1 MTSLTSRL
9 RPLALALALPVGGI
23 AISYAIVLDA
33 PLRHRVAEVQTKV
46 AKLNATIRERSPQHI
61 KNAQQLELA
70 QRQLRELTKL
80 VTTVPPPEKDQ
91 VAEPIEQPLTNADS
105 DISRLSALLTL
116 FSRHHVECLA
126 SQPVDLPSDSKKST
140 VDSDHRAQR
149 ITLQGCFADMHGA
162 LEEMQSALNCV
173 SIVSLEMEASLEGES
188 SHQWVLILLL

>member
-1 MTSLTSRL
+1 MTSLVSRL

-23 AISYAIVLDA
+23 AISYAMVLDA
-33 PLRHRVAEVQTKV
+33 PLRHRVTEAQTKV
-46 AKLNATIRERSPQHI
+46 AKLNATIKERTPQHA
-61 KNAQQLELA
+61 KNAQQLEQA
-70 QRQLRELTKL
+70 QQKLRELTKL
-80 VTTVPPPEKDQ
+80 VTTVPPTEVDHSVLPVEKNTQ
-91 VAEPIEQPLTNADS
+91 RADS
-105 DISRLSALLTL
+105 DISRLSTLLTL

-140 VDSDHRAQR
+140 HGSNRRAQR

-173 SIVSLEMEASLEGES
+173 SIVSLEMEASPEGES